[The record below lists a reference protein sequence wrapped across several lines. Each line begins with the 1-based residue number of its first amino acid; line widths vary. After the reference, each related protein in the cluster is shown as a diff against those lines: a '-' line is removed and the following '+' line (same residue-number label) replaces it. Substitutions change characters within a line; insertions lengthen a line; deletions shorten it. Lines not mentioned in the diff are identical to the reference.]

1 MTISVWFLKRKLQ
14 PNLTIMK
21 NLLFIGILSS
31 LIVSCVPDKEK
42 RDKRKAD
49 HSAEHMRNKG
59 VDSAALSTDKKV
71 DTVGVK

>member
-31 LIVSCVPDKEK
+31 LIVSCVPDKDK

>member
-1 MTISVWFLKRKLQ
+1 
-14 PNLTIMK
+14 MK

-31 LIVSCVPDKEK
+31 LIVSFVPDKDK

-59 VDSAALSTDKKV
+59 VDSATLSTDKKV

>member
-1 MTISVWFLKRKLQ
+1 MTISVWFLKKKLQ
-14 PNLTIMK
+14 PNLIIMK

-31 LIVSCVPDKEK
+31 LIVSCVPDKDK